1 MKKILKWLSNL
12 IIENT
17 IVKIIFFIISIA
29 CSGTIATDLTKFFNN
44 FLVKYNISNYLFL
57 LICLVIIESLV
68 IFVYFLIKNNIKNIE
83 YYQDDEVSVT
93 AENTEDINTFNDCF
107 EHVDY
112 YFDNYTKSVTIYKN
126 GHGIVSNKFGIIVNN
141 PAHFR
146 EFRRKLN
153 IEDGMK
159 DSEFPS
165 LHNMKLTRKENR
177 FKDFG
182 FWLLK
187 DNTIVRRTVER
198 YWSDNYPNEETDENA
213 RSNPKEL
220 RWVFEIDND
229 KIESK
234 KEYTIFYALSIPGM
248 YPIKNGRYD
257 SDLANM
263 KSRRCNAS
271 TSIHIEHYAEEVSY
285 VVSFENGIELKEEP
299 ICYLARANEEGTKIK
314 ATKIEYGLFYTKYIF
329 NIKLPSYGSNITVRW
344 QFKEKPNPSY
354 RGNKRKGV

>member
-1 MKKILKWLSNL
+1 MRKILKWVHDLVVKNVA
-12 IIENT
+12 T
-17 IVKIIFFIISIA
+17 KIISLVITIIF
-29 CSGTIATDLTKFFNN
+29 SGTIATNITQAFNI
-44 FLVKYNISNYLFL
+44 FLDKYNISNYLFL
-57 LICLVIIESLV
+57 FMCFGIIESIIAL
-68 IFVYFLIKNNIKNIE
+68 VYFLAKNYIRIKEEPQN
-83 YYQDDEVSVT
+83 EVSAT
-93 AENTEDINTFNDCF
+93 IEEIENFHIPDNDF
-107 EHVDY
+107 ENVDY
-112 YFDNYTKSVTIYKN
+112 YFSNYTKSVTIYKN

-141 PAHFR
+141 PEHFR

-159 DSEFPS
+159 DSKFPS
-165 LHNMKLTRKENR
+165 LHNMKLTKKENR
-177 FKDFG
+177 FKNFG

-187 DNTIVRRTVER
+187 DNTIVRSTVER
-198 YWSDNYPNEETDENA
+198 YWSDSYPNETNEKAKN
-213 RSNPKEL
+213 NPKEL

-229 KIESK
+229 KIESQ

-263 KSRRCNAS
+263 KSKKCNAS

-329 NIKLPSYGSNITVRW
+329 NIKLPSYGSNIAVRW
-344 QFKEKPNPSY
+344 QFNEKT
-354 RGNKRKGV
+354 